1 MTNSRKDPFDQRL
14 WDAAETV
21 WATICS
27 DGPSYRS
34 PPEVLTDR
42 HAVIGDI
49 KTILQD
55 DRLDAR
61 AVELRYLPGGWA
73 TLLRDGLR
81 ALLHA
86 VSQVPGQRV
95 TILVCKE
102 KAGEL
107 RLVIQKTGDDDLD
120 REIGMISDWVTG
132 QSRERCAVTGQ
143 TGQMTFDGWIIPL
156 TAEFAGLKR
165 SDPAAFRKAVAMF

>member
-1 MTNSRKDPFDQRL
+1 MTNSGEDPFDQRF

-21 WATICS
+21 WAAICN
-27 DGPSYRS
+27 DGPYYRA
-34 PPEVLTDR
+34 PPEAPADR
-42 HAVIGDI
+42 DAVIQEL

-73 TLLRDGLR
+73 TLLRNGLR

-86 VSQVPGQRV
+86 VSQVPGQKV

-107 RLVIQKTGDDDLD
+107 RLVIQTTGDDDLD
-120 REIGMISDWVTG
+120 REIRMISDWVTG
-132 QSRERCAVTGQ
+132 QSREQCAVTGQ
-143 TGQMTFDGWIIPL
+143 PGQMTFDGWIIPL
-156 TAEFAGLKR
+156 TAECAGLKR
-165 SDPAAFRKAVAMF
+165 SDPDAFRKAVAMF